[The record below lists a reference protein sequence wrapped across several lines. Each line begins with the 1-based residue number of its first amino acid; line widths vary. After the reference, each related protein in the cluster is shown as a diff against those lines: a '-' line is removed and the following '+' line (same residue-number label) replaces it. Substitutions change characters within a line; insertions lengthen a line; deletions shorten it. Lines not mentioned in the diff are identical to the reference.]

1 MYGFEIMSE
10 LHLTS
15 EQMTANKRDFSTI
28 FVKALNDDSI
38 HVQTAALKAIT
49 AFLSGIDDQ
58 DVVMEFEPI
67 LPLLIQTVQRA
78 LEDDEDNGRQALD
91 SLSELTGAHPEVWK
105 NRTDTLLETVITVVN
120 LKKFEAGT
128 RSAAIEVVLS
138 LSEEMPAALRKSAL
152 TNQFFAELTL
162 MLTEVEEDQVEW
174 SSSIESKDNF
184 GTDTYS
190 TAMNAI
196 TRFSKDIGEKK
207 TLEANIKSGVIQ
219 KIQSANW
226 IDR

>member
-1 MYGFEIMSE
+1 
-10 LHLTS
+10 
-15 EQMTANKRDFSTI
+15 
-28 FVKALNDDSI
+28 
-38 HVQTAALKAIT
+38 
-49 AFLSGIDDQ
+49 
-58 DVVMEFEPI
+58 
-67 LPLLIQTVQRA
+67 
-78 LEDDEDNGRQALD
+78 
-91 SLSELTGAHPEVWK
+91 VWK

-162 MLTEVEEDQVEW
+162 MLAEVEEDQVEW

>member
-1 MYGFEIMSE
+1 
-10 LHLTS
+10 
-15 EQMTANKRDFSTI
+15 
-28 FVKALNDDSI
+28 
-38 HVQTAALKAIT
+38 
-49 AFLSGIDDQ
+49 
-58 DVVMEFEPI
+58 
-67 LPLLIQTVQRA
+67 
-78 LEDDEDNGRQALD
+78 
-91 SLSELTGAHPEVWK
+91 
-105 NRTDTLLETVITVVN
+105 
-120 LKKFEAGT
+120 
-128 RSAAIEVVLS
+128 
-138 LSEEMPAALRKSAL
+138 
-152 TNQFFAELTL
+152 

>member
-15 EQMTANKRDFSTI
+15 EQMTANKNDFSTI
-28 FVKALNDDSI
+28 FVKALNDDST

-67 LPLLIQTVQRA
+67 LPLLINAVQRA
-78 LEDDEDNGRQALD
+78 LEDDEENGRQALD
-91 SLSELTGAHPEVWK
+91 SLSELTCAHPEVWK
-105 NRTDTLLETVITVVN
+105 NRTDTLLQTVITVIN

-138 LSEEMPAALRKSAL
+138 LSEEMPAALRKSTL
-152 TNQFFAELTL
+152 SNQFFAALTQ
-162 MLTEVEEDQVEW
+162 MLTEVEEDDREW
-174 SSSIESKDNF
+174 QISIESKDNL
-184 GTDTYS
+184 GTDAYS

-207 TLEANIKSGVIQ
+207 TIEANLKSGVI
-219 KIQSANW
+219 
-226 IDR
+226 